1 MNENK
6 KIKVQKIIKIRLIYK
21 IIIRIL
27 IRILNLIKW
36 KWLIILLNVFYLIY
50 NNMKIILFII
60 K

>member
-27 IRILNLIKW
+27 IRILNLIK
-36 KWLIILLNVFYLIY
+36 
-50 NNMKIILFII
+50 
-60 K
+60 